1 MFVNAICE
9 TTAHSILFTVSTYK
23 IIYPVMSKY
32 QVNIII
38 ILLMVQIQKA

>member
-9 TTAHSILFTVSTYK
+9 TATHSITFTVSTYQVM
-23 IIYPVMSKY
+23 YPVMSKY

-38 ILLMVQIQKA
+38 ILLMMQI

>member
-9 TTAHSILFTVSTYK
+9 TATQSSTFTVSTYQVV
-23 IIYPVMSKY
+23 YPVMSKY

-38 ILLMVQIQKA
+38 ILFMMQL